1 MVNALGLVAWVLL
14 ALATGFGPVS
24 AKEPVEIELSIEIAP
39 TDQWS
44 KGRLEAALESDG
56 ALVLRDS
63 GRGDFNDASFWEI
76 PFNRSLPFGRK
87 ELSVRIDVDPRHTTL
102 WGPKLLQPII
112 DGIEA
117 EPATDD
123 DGRPFF
129 EKSLG
134 GDGKGFLPPQSSI
147 YRFDLPK
154 EAERLGSFAFM
165 TAGAR
170 GFNITLSE
178 FKITVWPEAD
188 DRLRAQRP
196 LMSELSYGSEETKRL
211 MIEWHGGEL
220 GPSSDTETIIVSGP
234 TGEREVTV
242 AVPRVASVASASRVS
257 RVDLDGFDEPGNY
270 RVIVPATGAGTEPGS
285 IEFRVADN
293 RRELEGH
300 RDDAWSVFYWIT
312 DNEHGPYPD
321 AHAQD
326 AVAKTY
332 GDERVVRDVSG
343 GWFDAGDYGK
353 YTVNGA
359 YSVGLMLLTGLL
371 APEALEHSIDPLAGG
386 RNGWPDWLGVTEA
399 QLDWLVKMQAPDG
412 GANHKATTRDWPGLD
427 VSPMGDTAV
436 KWIMPV
442 SSTATADYA
451 AVMALAA
458 KVLEDQPGEV
468 AVEKAARFRAAAER
482 ARHWLAANQL
492 LLKAEESYEGKDYG
506 GPYWDIDDSDERF
519 FADAAWAALTRDPS
533 AIAAVESRLG
543 DRRRALER
551 SGFGIYWGGVNL
563 LGFWALKT
571 IEADLSPGAR
581 QAVDTVLDDAA
592 RRWADKQKR
601 SPWSVPHGDG
611 EMLPWGSNSVLATR
625 GWHWLLWANVSGDD
639 RFVAPA
645 RDLRH
650 WFFGRNP
657 LGQTFVTG
665 RSERA
670 AKDPHFRP
678 SVSGA
683 IPLPDGMLVGGPNS
697 GGHSGDS
704 AAMQLAGEPPMRMYV
719 DDRWSYSTNE
729 VAINWQSVWALYL
742 SLLAAQER

>member
-1 MVNALGLVAWVLL
+1 MVNALGLAAWVLL

-87 ELSVRIDVDPRHTTL
+87 ELSVRIDVDPRHTAL

-134 GDGKGFLPPQSSI
+134 GDGKGFLPPQSSV

-178 FKITVWPEAD
+178 FKVTVWPEAD

-196 LMSELSYGSEETKRL
+196 LMSELSYGPEETKRL

-234 TGEREVTV
+234 TGEREIMV
-242 AVPRVASVASASRVS
+242 AVPRTASVASASRVS
-257 RVDLDGFDEPGNY
+257 RIDLEGFDEPGDY
-270 RVIVPATGAGTEPGS
+270 WITVPATGAGTERGS
-285 IEFRVADN
+285 IGFRVADDPQ
-293 RRELEGH
+293 ELKRH

-326 AVAKTY
+326 AVAKTF
-332 GDERVVRDVSG
+332 GEERTVRDVSG

-371 APEALEHSIDPLAGG
+371 APEVLDHSIDPMAGG
-386 RNGWPDWLGVTEA
+386 REGWPDWLGVAEA

-427 VSPMGDTAV
+427 VSPMGDTVV
-436 KWIMPV
+436 KWIMPI

-458 KVLEDQPGEV
+458 KVLEDQPGEL
-468 AVEKAARFRAAAER
+468 AAGKAMRFRAAAER
-482 ARHWLAANQL
+482 ARGWLDQNRGL
-492 LLKAEESYEGKDYG
+492 LLTAPSYGGKDYG
-506 GPYWDIDDSDERF
+506 GPYTDGDDSDERF
-519 FADAAWAALTRDPS
+519 FADAAWAALTRDRS
-533 AIAAVESRLG
+533 AIAAVESRL
-543 DRRRALER
+543 DNRRRALEA
-551 SGFGIYWGGVNL
+551 SDFETYWGGVNL
-563 LGFWALKT
+563 LGFWTLKT
-571 IEADLSPGAR
+571 IEADLSSAAR
-581 QAVDTVLDDAA
+581 QTVDAVLDDAA
-592 RRWADKQKR
+592 RRWAAKHKR
-601 SPWSVPHGDG
+601 SPWSIPHGD
-611 EMLPWGSNSVLATR
+611 EEILPWGSNSVLATV
-625 GWHWLLWANVSGDD
+625 GWHWLLWAHVSGDD

-665 RSERA
+665 KSERA